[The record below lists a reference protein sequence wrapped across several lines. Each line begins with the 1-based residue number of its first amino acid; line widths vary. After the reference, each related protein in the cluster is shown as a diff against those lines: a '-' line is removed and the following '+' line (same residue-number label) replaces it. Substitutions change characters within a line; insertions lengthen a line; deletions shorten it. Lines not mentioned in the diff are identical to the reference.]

1 MTIVSLIGCQL
12 LVPYINS
19 LSGCQPL
26 SVGVSFCPSLS
37 VGVIGCQWV
46 SLVVFGFHWLSVVVS
61 GCQWLSVVVS
71 GCQWVSD
78 SVGVIQCVPVSAAA
92 SQCQKQPLFVDQRNL
107 RKLNFSTLP
116 PAAWLGR
123 PPLRKTETFVESR
136 RCVTTSPDAF
146 CCILL
151 HGKCTPIIVM
161 SGEGEEGEE
170 GGKLKDFFVLSAM
183 RALLRPDLAFSLW

>member
-1 MTIVSLIGCQL
+1 M
-12 LVPYINS
+12 
-19 LSGCQPL
+19 
-26 SVGVSFCPSLS
+26 
-37 VGVIGCQWV
+37 
-46 SLVVFGFHWLSVVVS
+46 VVFGCHWLSVF
-61 GCQWLSVVVS
+61 VS

-78 SVGVIQCVPVSAAA
+78 SVGVIRCVPVSAAA

-123 PPLRKTETFVESR
+123 PPLRKTATFVESR

-151 HGKCTPIIVM
+151 HRKCTPIIVM

-170 GGKLKDFFVLSAM
+170 GGKPKDFFVLTAM
-183 RALLRPDLAFSLW
+183 RALLRPDLAFSLWCGTKRLGREGRDWPARLPGHHSNDPRKIRPPALRHKMPENSVLTEEL

>member
-12 LVPYINS
+12 LVPYIGS
-19 LSGCQPL
+19 VSALTL
-26 SVGVSFCPSLS
+26 VGVSVSP
-37 VGVIGCQWV
+37 CQWV
-46 SLVVFGFHWLSVVVS
+46 SAFVPHCQWVSVSVFGCLWLSLVVS
-61 GCQWLSVVVS
+61 GCQWVSVGVS

-78 SVGVIQCVPVSAAA
+78 SVGVIRCVPVSAAA

-170 GGKLKDFFVLSAM
+170 GGKPKDFFVLTAM
-183 RALLRPDLAFSLW
+183 RALLRPHFAFSLW